1 MQRVGLIGDP
11 VDHSRSP
18 GMQNAAF
25 DALDIDAY
33 YELWPT
39 LVADLAKRIAS
50 LRSPGVLGANVTISH
65 KLAVMPLLDEI
76 APSAQAVGAV
86 NTIINHAGRLI
97 GHNTDADGLAD
108 ALRAIG
114 WDTLEQALVLGAGG
128 AARAAAVALHQL
140 EVRTICVLA
149 RDPATAEHM
158 VSPLAKQMSVA
169 ALLWGDLHATDL
181 SMWRRMLAGTDLIIN
196 ATSLG
201 MSPADPLPL
210 SDAVLDLVHAGTLI
224 MDLITHDT
232 PLLVAARAR
241 QLPALNGLPMLLHQ
255 GALAFTLWTGQP
267 APLDAMRAALE
278 A

>member
-11 VDHSRSP
+11 VAHSRSP

-25 DALDIDAY
+25 DALDIDAR

-39 LVADLAKRIAS
+39 PAADLAKRITL
-50 LRSPGVLGANVTISH
+50 LRSPDVLGANVTIPH
-65 KLAVMPLLDEI
+65 KLAVMSLLDEI
-76 APSAQAVGAV
+76 TPSAQAVGAV
-86 NTIINHAGRLI
+86 NTIINRAGRLI

-128 AARAAAVALHQL
+128 AARAAVVALHQL

-149 RDPATAEHM
+149 RDPAAAERM
-158 VSPLAKQMSVA
+158 VSPLAQQMSAA

-181 SMWRRMLAGTDLIIN
+181 SMWRRMLVGTDLIIN

-210 SDAVLDLVHAGTLI
+210 NDAVLDLVHAGTLI
-224 MDLITHDT
+224 MDLITRDT

-241 QLPALNGLPMLLHQ
+241 QLPVLNGLPMLLHQ

-267 APLDAMRAALE
+267 APLDAMRAALQE
-278 A
+278 